1 MNPSVPTNI
10 RTWGKHKNA
19 NWEPTYTNANS
30 NQILFVTADSPEAN
44 YCGTEKS
51 SSYSSNDTSS
61 CTCSSNQSRKSEKV
75 TVTVDKQVTR
85 FWCSNN

>member
-1 MNPSVPTNI
+1 MNSKSGTI
-10 RTWGKHKNA
+10 RTWGENRNA
-19 NWEPTYTNANS
+19 HWEPTYTNANS

-44 YCGTEKS
+44 YCGTDKS
-51 SSYSSNDTSS
+51 SSYSLNDKSS